1 MTTRPKIQCTKVF
14 FILFNLIFWLTGLAL
29 LVIGIWSKISLVK
42 YMKLSTS
49 IDYNLAPYIMIGC
62 GAFIILVGILGCWA
76 ALREHSWALILYM
89 IILLILFIAELAAGI
104 GGYVLRNKLKKGL
117 EDGMRKAMKNYG
129 NDTEGST
136 KKAVDDIQ
144 SKVFHCC
151 GADSYLDWTNGS
163 LPNWKANTVPKS
175 CCRNEKSCH
184 FSAVKGHEKDIYT
197 QGCVGAMKTFFKD
210 KFAIIGGTALGIAFF
225 QLLGIICSYLL
236 ARFIR
241 VVSSYQEF

>member
-1 MTTRPKIQCTKVF
+1 
-14 FILFNLIFWLTGLAL
+14 
-29 LVIGIWSKISLVK
+29 
-42 YMKLSTS
+42 
-49 IDYNLAPYIMIGC
+49 
-62 GAFIILVGILGCWA
+62 
-76 ALREHSWALILYM
+76 
-89 IILLILFIAELAAGI
+89 
-104 GGYVLRNKLKKGL
+104 
-117 EDGMRKAMKNYG
+117 MKNYG

-197 QGCVGAMKTFFKD
+197 QVFYSIFHLLYFSYYSFWVVFIECEKHEML
-210 KFAIIGGTALGIAFF
+210 ALGKIFLKSTTIIK
-225 QLLGIICSYLL
+225 LL
-236 ARFIR
+236 
-241 VVSSYQEF
+241 